1 MTNGP
6 KTRRVYLLTIGSDKE
21 RSATGTPEVI
31 FQVGKSF
38 TSIFRV
44 SAIAFQPGGELNAK
58 INSQLIA
65 LLSRSNCRLQ
75 FIHNRLPF
83 DKEKF
88 STAHAWDFAF
98 DEEYIKWASDYVRKW
113 YSKVG
118 DWMYEGHYHIVV
130 SEADSALGNPLSRR
144 RADFVKVCK
153 AVGDK
158 LNALEMQPQQLNEHE
173 AQELISH
180 NPVAA
185 YHSEDIA
192 AKITQGIFK
201 AGYVASLPDE
211 IADGWLTNL
220 ATICGVFAVSVTI
233 EPVDNAEK
241 EEIKERIEAAKKDLP
256 SPLPP
261 DLGRLYSGKEEP
273 VKLSISYCASGANAA
288 STNATFSQ
296 IESILKEL
304 GATCQSKVAAKTLS
318 YQCLPLGQSAESRSH
333 TISSSTA
340 VLSLPITKIKGT
352 NNLGTP
358 LGSTLC
364 SAEPVY
370 LAMNAEGMDDLLVVA
385 SHEKDRSALLSLL
398 SLRYLSTG
406 NKVVYVGAG
415 RSMSVPMR
423 CLGANA
429 HKIALKPQADLETAS
444 LPSSA
449 RLAFFSLEDLSELKD
464 TNVELIINALG
475 NMEKHTLLVIETAS
489 AFSETEELMSVINHA
504 RENEQTIILADSA
517 KHLVDQSIPTG
528 NFKNIL
534 AFAPAEGEA
543 EEFEGTTGISEI
555 HLLNFKF
562 GQDSTLLYAN
572 FNGDCDVLHFI
583 TSPMEAF
590 MLQFSHKPSKES
602 NFEERLSEKIAEIKA
617 KNPQLSDSDSVRQG
631 VYYLGLQ
638 G

>member
-1 MTNGP
+1 MTDGP
-6 KTRRVYLLTIGSDKE
+6 KTHRVYLLTKRSDKE
-21 RSATGTPEVI
+21 RVATSAPEVI

-44 SAIAFQPGGELNAK
+44 SAIAFQPGSELNPK

-65 LLSRSNCRLQ
+65 LLSKLNCRLQ

-98 DEEYIKWASDYVRKW
+98 DQQYIKWTSDYLRKW
-113 YSKVG
+113 YAKVG
-118 DWMYEGHYHIVV
+118 DMMYEGHYHIVV
-130 SEADSALGNPLSRR
+130 SEADSARGNPLSKR

-153 AVGDK
+153 AVGDR

-173 AQELISH
+173 AQELILH

-185 YHSEDIA
+185 YHPEDIA
-192 AKITQGIFK
+192 AKMTQGTFK
-201 AGYVASLPDE
+201 AGYVTSLPDE

-220 ATICGVFAVSVTI
+220 ATICGVFAVSATV
-233 EPVDNAEK
+233 EPVDNAER

-261 DLGRLYSGKEEP
+261 DLERLYAGKEEP
-273 VKLSISYCASGANAA
+273 VKLSISYCASGANAE
-288 STNATFSQ
+288 STAATFGQ

-304 GATCQSKVAAKTLS
+304 GATCQSKAAVKTLS
-318 YQCLPLGQSAESRSH
+318 YQCLPLGQSADGKSH

-340 VLSLPITKIKGT
+340 ALSLPITKVKGT

-370 LAMNAEGMDDLLVVA
+370 LAMGTEGMDDLLVVA
-385 SHEKDRSALLSLL
+385 SNEKERSALLSLL

-415 RSMSVPMR
+415 RSMAVPSR

-429 HKIALKPQADLETAS
+429 HKISLKPQADLETAS
-444 LPSSA
+444 LPSTA
-449 RLAFFSLEDLSELKD
+449 RLLFFSLEDLSELKD
-464 TNVELIINALG
+464 TNVELITNALG

-489 AFSETEELMSVINHA
+489 TFRDTEELLSVINHA
-504 RENEQTIILADSA
+504 RQNGQTIILADSA
-517 KHLVDQSIPTG
+517 KNLVNQSIPTG

-534 AFAPAEGEA
+534 AFAPAEGET

-555 HLLNFKF
+555 HLLNFQF
-562 GQDSTLLYAN
+562 AQDSTLLYAN
-572 FNGDCDVLHFI
+572 FNGDCDVLHFM
-583 TSPMEAF
+583 TSPMEAC
-590 MLQFSHKPSKES
+590 MLQFSHKPSKDI
-602 NFEERLSEKIAEIKA
+602 NFEERLNEKIAEIKA